1 MKNFKRNMAVLGI
14 VSMLSVSSVTAL
26 AAGAQ
31 TPADAA
37 ASLTGRD
44 VEDVIRE
51 RMETG
56 KTFGAIAAEAGK
68 LEEFKQKILEAR
80 EQILSED
87 VEKGVITQE
96 EADDIIEAVKERQA
110 LCDGTG
116 YGYGCGRGGYGYG
129 CGYGGAGY
137 SRGYGRGMGGGWGRR
152 NGSCLYYGN

>member
-1 MKNFKRNMAVLGI
+1 
-14 VSMLSVSSVTAL
+14 
-26 AAGAQ
+26 
-31 TPADAA
+31 
-37 ASLTGRD
+37 
-44 VEDVIRE
+44 
-51 RMETG
+51 METG

-137 SRGYGRGMGGGWGRR
+137 GRGYGRGMGGGWGRR

>member
-1 MKNFKRNMAVLGI
+1 MKNFKGKMVLLGM
-14 VSMLSVSSVTAL
+14 VSILSISSVTAL
-26 AAGAQ
+26 AAGPC

-68 LEEFKQKILEAR
+68 LEEFKQKVLDAK

-87 VEKGVITQE
+87 VEKGVVTQE
-96 EADDIIEAVKERQA
+96 EADDILEAVKERQA
-110 LCDGTG
+110 FCDGTG
-116 YGYGCGRGGYGYG
+116 SGCGRGGYGSG
-129 CGYGGAGY
+129 CRGYGG
-137 SRGYGRGMGGGWGRR
+137 GYGRGLSRGWGRG
-152 NGSCLYYGN
+152 NGSCL